1 MLDSSTSSFA
11 VRDLRQRI
19 FNIGAKK
26 TWIVFLLFMVAL
38 LLVNLAI
45 NTFVLTKGI
54 YLSFYSERYS
64 DEKLKQIVTL
74 IENENKLL
82 SYSII
87 IIAYSL
93 KIFIISIFVYTGVFL
108 MDIKTS
114 LVLIF
119 RAVIFGEFIFLIPS
133 LMLLVKFIFL
143 VPEYSL
149 TDVQDFSPLSLLS
162 LFNARGLDNWM
173 MFLLRMFNCFQILYV
188 AVIAKVLA
196 RQLKLTIWKSLAIVS
211 LTYGLVF
218 LFWLAFVIFL
228 FINFS

>member
-1 MLDSSTSSFA
+1 VLDSSTSSFA